1 MEIIYRTV
9 DGKEFTDEACAYF
22 HEKTLT
28 KKIVMIGHGGK
39 VCATT
44 QEAVAIIL
52 RGADTAKLLLKRA
65 RDTGDGRIAGINP
78 GDEGIFLWVN
88 EEHRYF
94 KISDV
99 QRRVLTAAF
108 RKEDALIAEEEKG
121 EAEMTVEGLSDTM
134 RGESGYY
141 GHQDY
146 IS

>member
-9 DGKEFTDEACAYF
+9 DGKEFTNEACAYF
-22 HEKTLT
+22 HEKTLA
-28 KKIVMIGHGGK
+28 KKIVMVGYEGN

-99 QRRVLTAAF
+99 QRRVLATAF
-108 RKEDALIAEEEKG
+108 REEDALIAEEEKG
-121 EAEMTVEGLSDTM
+121 EAAMAVDGL
-134 RGESGYY
+134 
-141 GHQDY
+141 
-146 IS
+146 